1 MFELISDNLIRINAK
16 RQNLESFLEDKL
28 GVARGSEGDKGG
40 AGVVSLKE

>member
-40 AGVVSLKE
+40 AGVVSIKE